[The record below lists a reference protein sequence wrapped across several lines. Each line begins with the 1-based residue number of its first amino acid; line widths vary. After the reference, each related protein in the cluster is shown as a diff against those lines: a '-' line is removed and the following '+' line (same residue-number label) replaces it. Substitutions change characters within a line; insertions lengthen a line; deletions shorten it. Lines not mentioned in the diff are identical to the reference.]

1 MTSFA
6 PLFSKGRFGKIETV
20 NRIAMPAIHLGLA
33 VEGRPSEAMLRFYEQ
48 RAIGGAGTITVG
60 VCNTWTSPDSRLVG
74 ALSLCEDD
82 HIAGMSDLA
91 SSIKKHGAVA
101 GVQISP
107 LVGYN
112 DPRWAPDVA
121 EIGDIISSI
130 GLAAGRAMRAGF
142 DFVELMLSG
151 GALLSLFVSPV
162 HNRWNIKGYSDGWDE
177 RLAAPLEALDAARKE
192 VGDRLAIT
200 ARIHCHEFIEGG
212 YGIEGAIIIARALVD
227 GGIDAINVTGAGHRT
242 SLPQL
247 TAQIPALAFSHMA
260 ERISNKV
267 DVPVFYGGRLRT
279 PSQAVEALATSG
291 AELVNMGRALLVDPE
306 WPKKAANGDT
316 DGIVTCMACGSCF
329 DRVFSKKPV
338 RCSLNPEAGADP
350 IPATPNTATGK
361 VVVIGGGPA
370 GMQAALSCASM
381 GHNVTLYEQRDSLG
395 GLWAFISRLHGR
407 SELGDS
413 CRAFANHLHRAG
425 VHVHTGVEI
434 TPRKIA
440 KLGADIIVLAIG
452 ARPHHPDIP
461 GIESHPHVMHADDVL
476 ENSSVVGDKVAII
489 GAGGAGVE
497 LAIHL
502 ASRSQPSLEA
512 LGFLAR
518 FGNEEW
524 LGQALERDKERQ
536 VTLLKRRGYAG
547 KGLGRSI
554 RWTMM
559 QDLDRLGV
567 RIIDRTT
574 FESVSQ
580 RGVHIFN
587 GRTDEREIIE
597 ANTIITATGYKPD
610 PTVLTAFEGCAKKIL
625 VVGNADNVV
634 DIGAAIASAW
644 EAVRAIS

>member
-6 PLFSKGRFGKIETV
+6 PLFSKGRFGKIETK
-20 NRIAMPAIHLGLA
+20 NRIAMPALHLGLA

-48 RAIGGAGTITVG
+48 RARGGAGTITVG
-60 VCNTWTSPDSRLVG
+60 VCNTWISPDSKLVG
-74 ALSLCEDD
+74 ALSLCEDG
-82 HIAGMSDLA
+82 HIAGMSDLV
-91 SSIKKHGAVA
+91 SRIKNHGAIA

-112 DPRWAPDVA
+112 DPRWIPEATQ
-121 EIGDIISSI
+121 IGDIISSI

-162 HNRWNIKGYSDGWDE
+162 HNRWKIKGYSDGWDE

-212 YGIEGAIIIARALVD
+212 YGVEGACIIAKALAD
-227 GGIDAINVTGAGHRT
+227 GGIDAVNVTGAGHRT
-242 SLPQL
+242 GLPQL
-247 TAQIPALAFSHMA
+247 TGQIPALAFAHLA
-260 ERISNKV
+260 RRISNKV
-267 DVPVFYGGRLRT
+267 DIPIFYGGRLRT
-279 PSQAVEALATSG
+279 PSQAVDALATSG
-291 AELVNMGRALLVDPE
+291 AELVNMCRALLVDPK
-306 WPKKAANGDT
+306 WPEKAANGDT

-329 DRVFSKKPV
+329 DRVFSRSPL

-350 IPATPNTATGK
+350 IHATPHAVTKK

-381 GHNVTLYEQRDSLG
+381 GHDVTLYEQRDSLG
-395 GLWAFISRLHGR
+395 GRWALISRLHGR
-407 SELGDS
+407 SDLGDS
-413 CRAFANHLHRAG
+413 CKAFVNRLPRAG
-425 VHVHTGVEI
+425 VHVRTGVEI
-434 TPRKIA
+434 TPQEVA
-440 KLGADIIVLAIG
+440 KLEADIIVLAIG
-452 ARPHHPDIP
+452 ARPHYPDIP
-461 GIESHPHVMHADDVL
+461 GIDSHPHVMHADDVL

-502 ASRSQPSLEA
+502 ASRSQPSLEV

-536 VTLLKRRGYAG
+536 VTLLKRRGYVG
-547 KGLGRSI
+547 KGLGRSV

-567 RIIDRTT
+567 RVIDRTT
-574 FESVSQ
+574 FERISQ
-580 RGVHIFN
+580 RGVHILN

-597 ANTIITATGYKPD
+597 ADTIITATGYKPD
-610 PTVLTAFEGCAKKIL
+610 PTVLNAFEGCAKEIL
-625 VVGNADNVV
+625 VVGNADRVV
-634 DIGAAIASAW
+634 DIGAAVAGAW
-644 EAVRAIS
+644 KAAGAIS

>member
-6 PLFSKGRFGKIETV
+6 PLFSKGGFGKIETA
-20 NRIAMPAIHLGLA
+20 NRIAMPALHLGLA
-33 VEGRPSEAMLRFYEQ
+33 VNGRPSEAMLHFYEQ
-48 RAIGGAGTITVG
+48 RAIGGAGAITVG

-74 ALSLCEDD
+74 ALSLCEDG
-82 HIAGMSDLA
+82 HIADMAELA
-91 SSIKKHGAVA
+91 SRIKTHGAIA

-112 DPRWAPDVA
+112 DPRWIPDAA

-130 GLAAGRAMRAGF
+130 GLAAGRAMKAGF

-162 HNRWNIKGYSDGWDE
+162 HNRWKINGYSDGWDE
-177 RLAAPLEALDAARKE
+177 RLAAPLEALDATRKE

-212 YGIEGAIIIARALVD
+212 YGVEGASIIAEALAK

-247 TAQIPALAFSHMA
+247 TTQIPALAFAHLA
-260 ERISNKV
+260 RRIS
-267 DVPVFYGGRLRT
+267 DRLDIPIFYGGRLRT
-279 PSQAVEALATSG
+279 PSQAVEALARSG
-291 AELVNMGRALLVDPE
+291 AELVNMGRALLVDPR
-306 WPKKAANGDT
+306 WPQKAASGDT
-316 DGIVTCMACGSCF
+316 DGVVTCMACGSCF

-338 RCSLNPEAGADP
+338 RCSLNPRAGADP
-350 IPATPNTATGK
+350 ILTTSRAVTGK
-361 VVVIGGGPA
+361 VAVIGGGPA
-370 GMQAALSCASM
+370 GMQAALSFASM
-381 GHNVTLYEQRDSLG
+381 GHDVTLYEKRDSLG
-395 GLWAFISRLHGR
+395 GQWPLISRLHGR

-413 CRAFANHLHRAG
+413 CRAFVNHLSQAG

-434 TPRKIA
+434 TPREIE

-452 ARPHHPDIP
+452 ARPHYPDIP
-461 GIESHPHVMHADDVL
+461 GIDSHPHVMHADDVL
-476 ENSSVVGDKVAII
+476 ENSAVVGDKVAII

-524 LGQALERDKERQ
+524 LGQALDRDKERQ

-547 KGLGRSI
+547 KGLGRSV

-567 RIIDRTT
+567 RVIDRTN
-574 FESVSQ
+574 FERISQ

-587 GRTDEREIIE
+587 GRTGEREIIE
-597 ANTIITATGYKPD
+597 ADTIITATGCKPD
-610 PTVLTAFEGCAKKIL
+610 PVVLNAFEGCAEKIL
-625 VVGNADNVV
+625 VVGNADRVA
-634 DIGAAIASAW
+634 DIGEAIAGAW
-644 EAVRAIS
+644 KAAGAI